1 MKRLFLVV
9 LSAFTATLS
18 LAQVEPNYGSAND
31 KQQDL
36 LSQGTLHVG
45 VNGNVGY
52 GGFMGLTGRVVPRL
66 QYFLK
71 DGWSVALEG
80 RYSTSGTQYQ
90 YVGAGLS
97 TRYYFIRD
105 RRLAVFGQAGA
116 TYGQSRYRT
125 YQYDPLADPI
135 ISPTWREQTVRAWQ
149 VTAGL
154 GVHYRVAKR
163 WSLEGVMERA
173 LTNNIGAFRD
183 YSRWQG
189 SVGVNF
195 RLGK

>member
-1 MKRLFLVV
+1 MTV
-9 LSAFTATLS
+9 LLATTGS
-18 LAQVEPNYGSAND
+18 FAQITQSSDHATD

-36 LSQGTLHVG
+36 LGQGNIHVG
-45 VNGNVGY
+45 VDVNAGY
-52 GGFMGLTGRVVPRL
+52 GGYVGMVGRVVPRL

-80 RYSTSGTQYQ
+80 RYETSGRQFSYA
-90 YVGAGLS
+90 GAGVS

-116 TYGQSRYRT
+116 TYGRSMYRT
-125 YQYDPLADPI
+125 YRYDPANPY
-135 ISPTWREQTVRAWQ
+135 STYQNFSEQKTNAWQ
-149 VTAGL
+149 ATAGL
-154 GVHYRVAKR
+154 GVHYRVSKR
-163 WSLEGVMERA
+163 WSLEGVMERT
-173 LTNNIGAFRD
+173 LTNRIGFSTN